1 MVRILKW
8 ITDGT
13 ALDIIENVNTARGAI
28 NSAIGIANVGEYD
41 RAEGTANRIPSSA
54 KNIVAAKDEATIIGS
69 NNQIGEVLNS
79 GYLQENII
87 EPNPKYNA
95 GKSEKVISKGMSNII
110 LGRDR
115 SSDLKSGYGGQGNSH
130 AGTIDLVTGLSGML
144 ARQINSSG
152 EKVLTN
158 KNMFLDSAR
167 VYISQKTDID
177 KNFAL
182 TEGSVGSPNARSGI
196 AVKADGVRII
206 GREGIKLVTSTD
218 NYNSQ
223 GVNIAGE
230 IAGIDLIAG
239 NDTKVHPLEPLVK
252 GDQLIRAM
260 ANFAELI
267 RDLNSTCRGLL
278 TNLIFLH
285 WEYASHIHISAV
297 GPGTPPNGGASLLKM
312 SVNAASYALDMADTF
327 VYDKNVK
334 AWELN
339 ALHPFG
345 KGYINSS
352 FNNTN

>member
-1 MVRILKW
+1 
-8 ITDGT
+8 
-13 ALDIIENVNTARGAI
+13 
-28 NSAIGIANVGEYD
+28 
-41 RAEGTANRIPSSA
+41 
-54 KNIVAAKDEATIIGS
+54 
-69 NNQIGEVLNS
+69 
-79 GYLQENII
+79 
-87 EPNPKYNA
+87 
-95 GKSEKVISKGMSNII
+95 
-110 LGRDR
+110 
-115 SSDLKSGYGGQGNSH
+115 
-130 AGTIDLVTGLSGML
+130 ML
-144 ARQINSSG
+144 ARQINEVG
-152 EKVLTN
+152 EKVFTN
-158 KNMFLDSAR
+158 KSMFLDSAR

-252 GDQLIRAM
+252 GSQLTRAM
-260 ANFAELI
+260 ANLAELI
-267 RDLNSTCRGLL
+267 RDLNGTCRGLL
-278 TNLIFLH
+278 ANIIFLH

-312 SVNAASYALDMADTF
+312 SVNAASYALDMTDTF

-334 AWELN
+334 AWEIN
-339 ALHPFG
+339 ALHPYG
-345 KGYINSS
+345 KGYINST